1 MRFCDLRFWSH
12 CNLGTLE
19 QVGDENMS
27 ICMCVHAP
35 VLSWVL
41 HALDTGDIIH
51 GAGLGP
57 TLLSKLG
64 N

>member
-1 MRFCDLRFWSH
+1 MC
-12 CNLGTLE
+12 
-19 QVGDENMS
+19 V
-27 ICMCVHAP
+27 CVHAP

-41 HALDTGDIIH
+41 HAQDTGDIIH